1 MQNDNY
7 LTKTF
12 RTMKT
17 MATNIFKKTRLIA
30 FALAIGLLFTACQE
44 NFEFEKTEQ
53 LIEFQSYENQIIFTQ
68 GNLNTLGMAA
78 LSIADDPE
86 FREIVYKE
94 IEKQFDGDYNVLFE
108 TLSQVQT
115 SDQSTIGARM
125 AATSKID
132 EKLYLAMEAFK
143 SIEGKDYYPQIYIPF
158 YEELKEKKVSSNAKV
173 LSPEN
178 EPVIVLFT
186 GDDSQDAY
194 PGYQLNEGGELE
206 VTGFMVDEE
215 YAQNN
220 EVWVI
225 SLNERYFG
233 ENDSSSEANGSING
247 RTKSSPSAI
256 VDQIKIKCHKESWAA
271 GASEVNILT
280 LFSNWGATVLNL
292 NVYGHGVYE
301 GGQIYKFSRKDVR
314 KQRNKDVNFY
324 ILNDWDDRA
333 PDMPY
338 GNYVIFEYDTWPTGR
353 KTAEWYVGA
362 TISIQYR
369 SADIYYDLNTVYK
382 TNFYGYYINNGC
394 IEWLGQYQ

>member
-1 MQNDNY
+1 
-7 LTKTF
+7 
-12 RTMKT
+12 MKT
-17 MATNIFKKTRLIA
+17 TATFIFKKTRLIA
-30 FALAIGLLFTACQE
+30 FALAIGLLFTVCEE

-125 AATSKID
+125 AATSEID

-143 SIEGKDYYPQIYIPF
+143 NIEGIDYFPQIYIPF

-186 GDDSQDAY
+186 GDDSQDVY
-194 PGYQLNEGGELE
+194 PGYQLNESGELE
-206 VTGFMVDEE
+206 ETGFMIDEE
-215 YAQNN
+215 FAQNN

-233 ENDSSSEANGSING
+233 ENDSSSETNGSING

-280 LFSNWGATVLNL
+280 LFSNWGATVLDL
-292 NVYGHGVYE
+292 NVYGNGVYE
-301 GGQIYKFSRKDVR
+301 GGEIYKFSRKDVR
-314 KQRNKDVNFY
+314 KQNNKDVNFY

-362 TISIQYR
+362 TISIKYR

-382 TNFYGYYINNGC
+382 TNFYEYYVNNGC